1 VSSPFADYSSRIFV
15 CYGRGVRD
23 LFVPPCGIPLS
34 IGEFLH
40 QHLRAIGYRTI
51 LFYSHDGLYFYDRES
66 RDRVIDGDR
75 PPQVTSDD
83 PAPRDSALAPAPG
96 GLSLR
101 RRTGGAP
108 HRQREAPADGVQM
121 CYPDMNRL
129 SEMIPILR
137 RLIRHGGPDV
147 AVIFQSDHLVDF
159 SANGPAVEQFRGFL
173 DQHMRSLRATV
184 RHIVIFLF
192 GLELEQLSEQLER
205 KRALDQLL
213 GHGGDKP
220 VPGIA
225 EPIHVGSPE
234 RDEVRRLIHFYR
246 LRHGLEVE
254 WKSLDKVLKRL
265 TASLKTGDFGSVRL
279 QPGGE
284 RPRLLSDLDVAL
296 KMLLDEG
303 KGLDN
308 EGTLQMTGK
317 RIEQKSA
324 LQRLEDMVGLDGLKT
339 HIRGRLKHREHLVPA
354 NARPEAT
361 SAPDLLRLRG
371 TPGIVNQQGDF
382 LHLFLVGNPG
392 TGKTTVA
399 RLIGEIYQE
408 AGLLELGHT
417 IAVGRDGLVGGY
429 VGQTAI
435 KTRERIQA
443 ALGGVLFIDEAY
455 SLAHGG
461 ENDFGQEAINTLI
474 QAMSDYK
481 DRLCVIF
488 AGYPDDMDRL
498 LASNEGFARRLGAR
512 ITLEDY
518 TAEQLTNIF
527 EGLCRKARPPATCDR
542 ELVEVLPRFFEEL
555 YDQRARDFGNA
566 GAVEKL
572 FSDMQ
577 EAVIQELDAPAETHV
592 FARRHIPERFK
603 RYLEQIESR
612 KRGGPLEELEALVGL
627 RGVKGWVQRYIDT
640 LAFDRQRGAVQD
652 VKAPAVMHF
661 VFGGNPGTG
670 KTTVARLM
678 ARQFKRMGLLK
689 TDRLVELTATELSG
703 QAYMGHA
710 EKVVHQRFAEAL
722 GGVLFIDEAH
732 QLAQPYGYGPNVLGA
747 LTPLLTRHAGE
758 LIVIFAGYHEQ
769 MQAIYEIDPGLRR
782 RLQTIVF
789 DDFTAEEL
797 VSVFKQSADKDG
809 MRCSPEAE
817 QSLVR
822 LFRWMVEHKTP
833 LFGNAGTAEKVFQ
846 RAKDRR
852 AQRAKMAVDQTDLNL
867 LEAKDIPPPED
878 CGDLL

>member
-1 VSSPFADYSSRIFV
+1 V
-15 CYGRGVRD
+15 CYGHGVRD

-34 IGEFLH
+34 LEEFLH
-40 QHLRAIGYRTI
+40 QHLRAIGYRTV

-66 RDRVIDGDR
+66 RDRVIDGDESPR
-75 PPQVTSDD
+75 VTAAD
-83 PAPRDSALAPAPG
+83 PAPRDSVLAPAPG

-101 RRTGGAP
+101 RRAVGAP
-108 HRQREAPADGVQM
+108 QRQREAPAAGVQM

-129 SEMIPILR
+129 GEMIPTLR
-137 RLIRHGGPDV
+137 RLIRHSGTDV
-147 AVIFQSDHLVDF
+147 AVIFHSDHLVDF
-159 SANGPAVEQFRGFL
+159 SATGPAVEQFRGFL
-173 DQHMRSLRATV
+173 DVHMRSLRASV

-192 GLELEQLSEQLER
+192 GLELEQLSGQLER

-213 GHGGDKP
+213 GRGGERP

-225 EPIHVGSPE
+225 SPIHIGSPE
-234 RDEVRRLIHFYR
+234 RDEVRRLVHFYR
-246 LRHGLEVE
+246 LQHRLEVE
-254 WKSLDKVLKRL
+254 WKSLDKMLKRL
-265 TASLKTGDFGSVRL
+265 TASLKTGGLSQVRH
-279 QPGGE
+279 QQGGE
-284 RPRLLSDLDVAL
+284 RPQFLRDLDVAL
-296 KMLLDEG
+296 RMLLDEG

-308 EGTLQMTGK
+308 ERTLEMTGT
-317 RIEQKSA
+317 RIEERSA
-324 LQRLEDMVGLDGLKT
+324 LQRLEDMVGLDGLKR
-339 HIRGRLKHREHLVPA
+339 HIRGRLKHHAHLLSA
-354 NARPEAT
+354 NSPSEAT
-361 SAPDLLRLRG
+361 PASDLLRLRG
-371 TPGIVNQQGDF
+371 TPGIVNEQGDF

-455 SLAHGG
+455 SLVQGG

-488 AGYPDDMDRL
+488 AGYPGDMDRL
-498 LASNEGFARRLGAR
+498 LASNEGFDRRLGAR

-518 TAEQLTNIF
+518 TAEQLAHIF
-527 EGLCRKARPPATCDR
+527 EDLCRKARPPATCDP
-542 ELVEVLPRFFEEL
+542 ELLKLLPRFFEEL
-555 YDQRARDFGNA
+555 YDQRSRDFGNA

-577 EAVIQELDAPAETHV
+577 EAVIKELDAPAETHV
-592 FARRHIPERFK
+592 FARRHIPERFQ

-612 KRGGPLEELEALVGL
+612 QGSGPLEELEALVGL
-627 RGVKGWVQRYIDT
+627 RRVKDWVQDIVDRLD
-640 LAFDRQRGAVQD
+640 FDRERGAVKQGN
-652 VKAPAVMHF
+652 APEVMHF

-703 QAYMGHA
+703 QAYMGQT
-710 EKVVHQRFAEAL
+710 EKAVHQRFEEAL

-732 QLAQPYGYGPNVLGA
+732 QLAQPHGYGPNALGA
-747 LTPLLTRHAGE
+747 LTPLLTRHAGD

-769 MQAIYEIDPGLRR
+769 MQAIYEIDPGLKR

-797 VSVFKQSADKDG
+797 VSVFKQCADKDG
-809 MRCSPEAE
+809 MDCSPEAE
-817 QSLVR
+817 QSLLQ
-822 LFRWMVEHKTP
+822 LFIWMVKEKTP
-833 LFGNAGTAEKVFQ
+833 SFGNAGIAEKVFQ
-846 RAKDRR
+846 RAKVRR
-852 AQRAKMAVDQTDLNL
+852 ARRAKMAAGQTDLNL
-867 LEAKDIPPPED
+867 LETEDIPRPED